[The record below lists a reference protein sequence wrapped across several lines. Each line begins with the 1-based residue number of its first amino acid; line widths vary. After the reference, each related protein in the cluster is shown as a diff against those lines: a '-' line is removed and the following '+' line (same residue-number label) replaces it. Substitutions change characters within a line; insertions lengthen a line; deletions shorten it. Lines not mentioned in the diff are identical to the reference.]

1 MDNNSLCVWGVRYC
15 KSVFVILLSLELY
28 LNIDAI
34 IFKTVLAGKEY
45 LGKQTSLHHNT
56 PL

>member
-34 IFKTVLAGKEY
+34 IFTTVLAGKEY